1 MEYISYPDLLKI
13 AVDPS
18 SPYLSKKGM
27 KLEICQTAG
36 VNLFLANNLQIMDF
50 TAGIRGINLGHN
62 HPKVLSA
69 VAKQMEEYARSVG
82 FFNSHKLINQLW
94 ESILGFIDP
103 RTGSVYITNTEE
115 EALRYAILLAHS
127 ITKRSAVLR
136 IKFCIGKQRKKPG
149 IEFLREDENNDPNG
163 NLDPLTSFITCYIS
177 PINISELT
185 IESAIS
191 DLLSYLRDFN
201 YSSTELTN
209 ISAIII
215 DLVNK
220 DNGFYFPPAVLLS
233 ALRCLCNRYGI
244 LLIFD
249 ERETA
254 FGRTGRM
261 LASLDLDI
269 YSDLTIVGKGI
280 ANGTSLG
287 CVLIRQE
294 IVQGLLEDVWNDI
307 EVNPISCAAALATI
321 EVIYKENLL
330 ENCREMGKRLLDGL
344 QVLKKRYP
352 FIEDVRGVGLN
363 LAIEF
368 MKTKISSSTDFSAA
382 WNLACSSLQHGLLT
396 YCANSQSHSI
406 LLMPPI
412 NVTENQIDS
421 ALAILEQGIIKIK
434 NTDCFTKTLSSRI

>member
-1 MEYISYPDLLKI
+1 MKLKI
-13 AVDPS
+13 
-18 SPYLSKKGM
+18 
-27 KLEICQTAG
+27 CQATG
-36 VNLFLANNLQIMDF
+36 VNLYFANNARIMDF
-50 TAGIRGINLGHN
+50 TAGMRGINLGHN
-62 HPKVLSA
+62 HPKVLSS
-69 VAKQMEEYARSVG
+69 VAKQMEEYARSAG

-94 ESILGFIDP
+94 ESFLSFIDP
-103 RTGSVYITNTEE
+103 RQGAMYLTNTEG
-115 EALRYAILLAHS
+115 EALRYAILLANS

-136 IKFCIGKQRKKPG
+136 IKFCIGKERKKPG

-177 PINISELT
+177 PINISEIT

-191 DLLSYLRDFN
+191 ELLSYLRDFN

-215 DLVNK
+215 ELANK
-220 DNGFYFPPAVLLS
+220 DNGFYFPPPVLLS

-244 LLIFD
+244 LFIFD

-269 YSDLTIVGKGI
+269 CSDLTIVGKGI

-307 EVNPISCAAALATI
+307 EINPISCAAALATI

-382 WNLACSSLQHGLLT
+382 WHLACSSLQHGLLT

-412 NVTENQIDS
+412 NVTENQINS
-421 ALAILEQGIIKIK
+421 AVDILEQGII
-434 NTDCFTKTLSSRI
+434 RI

>member
-1 MEYISYPDLLKI
+1 MMTEHVSNPDLLRF

-18 SPYLSKKGM
+18 SLYSSQKGM
-27 KLEICQTAG
+27 KLKICQTKG
-36 VNLFLANNLQIMDF
+36 VNLYLANNARIMDF
-50 TAGIRGINLGHN
+50 TAGVRGINLGHN

-69 VAKQMEEYARSVG
+69 VAKQMEEYARSAG
-82 FFNSHKLINQLW
+82 FFNCHKLINQLW
-94 ESILGFIDP
+94 ESFLSFIDP

-115 EALRYAILLAHS
+115 EALGYAILLAHS
-127 ITKRSAVLR
+127 ITKRSKVLR
-136 IKFCIGKQRKKPG
+136 IKFCKGKQRKKPG

-163 NLDPLTSFITCYIS
+163 NLDPFTSFMTCYIS
-177 PINISELT
+177 PNNVSDLAT
-185 IESAIS
+185 ESAIP
-191 DLLSYLRDFN
+191 DLLSYLRYFN

-220 DNGFYFPPAVLLS
+220 DNGFYFSPAVLLS

-244 LLIFD
+244 LFIFD

-280 ANGTSLG
+280 ANGISLG

-294 IVQGLLEDVWNDI
+294 IVHGLLEDVWNDI
-307 EVNPISCAAALATI
+307 EVNPISCAATLATI

-330 ENCREMGKRLLDGL
+330 ANCREMGKRLLDGL
-344 QVLKKRYP
+344 QVLKNRYQ

-368 MKTKISSSTDFSAA
+368 MKTKISSSTGFSAA

-396 YCANSQSHSI
+396 YCANPQSHSI

-412 NVTENQIDS
+412 NVTENQINS
-421 ALAILEQGIIKIK
+421 AVDILEQGII
-434 NTDCFTKTLSSRI
+434 RI

>member
-1 MEYISYPDLLKI
+1 MKEQVSYPDLLRFVI
-13 AVDPS
+13 EPIT
-18 SPYLSKKGM
+18 PYSFKKGM
-27 KLEICQTAG
+27 RERVRQSTGI
-36 VNLFLANNLQIMDF
+36 NLFLTNNSRIMDF
-50 TAGIRGINLGHN
+50 TAGTRGINLGHN
-62 HPKVLSA
+62 HPGVLSA
-69 VAKQMEEYARSVG
+69 IAKQMEEYARSAG
-82 FFNSHKLINQLW
+82 FFNSHKPIYQLW
-94 ESILGFIDP
+94 ESFLSFIEP
-103 RTGSVYITNTEE
+103 RPGAIYFTNTEE
-115 EALRYAILLAHS
+115 EALQYAILLANS
-127 ITKRSAVLR
+127 MTKRSTVLR
-136 IKFCIGKQRKKPG
+136 IKLCKGKQKEKSG
-149 IEFLREDENNDPNG
+149 FEFLMGDENYDPNS
-163 NLDPLTSFITCYIS
+163 NSDPSSRYMNCTIS
-177 PINISELT
+177 LYNISDLT
-185 IESAIS
+185 IESTTSELIS
-191 DLLSYLRDFN
+191 CLGDLV
-201 YSSTELTN
+201 YSPARSSK

-215 DLVNK
+215 DLVPK
-220 DNGFYFPPAVLLS
+220 DNGFFFPPATLLS
-233 ALRCLCNRYGI
+233 ALRCICDRHGI
-244 LLIFD
+244 LLVFD

-261 LASLDLDI
+261 LASQDLDI

-280 ANGTSLG
+280 ANGISLG

-396 YCANSQSHSI
+396 YCANPQSHSI

-412 NVTENQIDS
+412 NVTENQINS
-421 ALAILEQGIIKIK
+421 AVDILEQGII
-434 NTDCFTKTLSSRI
+434 RI